1 MDRYDVLSPIKV
13 KGKRIPAGRSL
24 AIDDD
29 QAKALLAYGV
39 IAPASGDLPEAD
51 VPEAGSDFDNL
62 VAAIGLLDKDDPSLW
77 MKDGRPK
84 TEALTVVGAVT
95 AAERDAAWEA
105 YKAKAAQQ

>member
-1 MDRYDVLSPIKV
+1 MKTYRVISPLRV
-13 KGKRIPAGRSL
+13 NGKRRDIGQIVKLDEATAVVQLERGRVEEASDDEPA
-24 AIDDD
+24 
-29 QAKALLAYGV
+29 
-39 IAPASGDLPEAD
+39 APPKGGPLIGD
-51 VPEAGSDFDNL
+51 L
-62 VAAIGLLDKDDPSLW
+62 VAAIGQLDPEDPSLW